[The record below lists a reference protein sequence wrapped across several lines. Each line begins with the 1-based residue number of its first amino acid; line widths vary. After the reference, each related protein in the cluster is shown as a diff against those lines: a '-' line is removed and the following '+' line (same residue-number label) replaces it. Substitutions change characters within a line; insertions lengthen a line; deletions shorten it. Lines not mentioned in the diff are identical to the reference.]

1 MKPIAGAL
9 AAAMLV
15 CCTPVRADQ
24 IDLSAWTCNKFLSA
38 SKEDVGVI
46 LAWLDGYYTDE
57 DGPPTIDTG
66 KLVASAKKLGEYC
79 TAHPNDHVIEAA
91 DKLFKPAE

>member
-1 MKPIAGAL
+1 MRPIAGAL
-9 AAAMLV
+9 AAATLF
-15 CCTPVRADQ
+15 CCNPAVADQ
-24 IDLSAWTCNKFLSA
+24 IDLATWTCKKFLSA

-46 LAWLDGYYTDE
+46 LAWLDGYYTEE
-57 DGPPTIDTG
+57 DDPPTIDTG

-79 TAHPNDHVIEAA
+79 NAHPNDHLIDAA

>member
-1 MKPIAGAL
+1 MKSIAGAL
-9 AAAMLV
+9 AAAMLL
-15 CCTPVRADQ
+15 CWSSALADQ
-24 IDLSAWTCNKFLSA
+24 IDLSAWTCSKFLSA

-57 DGPPTIDTG
+57 DDPPSIDTG
-66 KLVASAKKLGEYC
+66 KLVTNAKKLGEYC
-79 TAHPNDHVIEAA
+79 TAHPNDHLIDAA

>member
-1 MKPIAGAL
+1 MRSIAGAL
-9 AAAMLV
+9 TAGMLF
-15 CCTPVRADQ
+15 CSSPAPADQ
-24 IDLSAWTCNKFLSA
+24 IDLSTWTCKRFLSA

-57 DGPPTIDTG
+57 DDPPTIDTG

-79 TAHPNDHVIEAA
+79 TAHPNDHLIDAA
-91 DKLFKPAE
+91 DKLFKPGE

>member
-1 MKPIAGAL
+1 MKAVAGAL
-9 AAAMLV
+9 AAGMLF
-15 CCTPVRADQ
+15 CCGPALADK
-24 IDLSAWTCNKFLSA
+24 IDLSEWTCKKFLSA

-57 DGPPTIDTG
+57 DDPPTIDTG
-66 KLVASAKKLGEYC
+66 KLVTSAKKLGEFC
-79 TAHPNDHVIEAA
+79 KAHPNDHLIDAA

>member
-1 MKPIAGAL
+1 MKAIAGAL
-9 AAAMLV
+9 AAGLFFCYNPAL
-15 CCTPVRADQ
+15 ADE
-24 IDLSAWTCNKFLSA
+24 IDLTNWTCKKFMSA

-57 DGPPTIDTG
+57 DDPPSIDTG
-66 KLVASAKKLGEYC
+66 KLVTNAKKLGEYC
-79 TAHPNDHVIEAA
+79 TAHPNDHLIDAA